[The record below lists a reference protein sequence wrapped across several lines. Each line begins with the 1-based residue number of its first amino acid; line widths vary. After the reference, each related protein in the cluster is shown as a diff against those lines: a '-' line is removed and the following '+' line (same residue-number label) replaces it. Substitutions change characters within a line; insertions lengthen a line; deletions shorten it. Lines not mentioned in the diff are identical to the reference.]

1 MTKSRIRTGK
11 EGETIA
17 VRYLEKEGYRIVERN
32 YRCVFGEMDII
43 ARDGKAYVFVEVKSR
58 KSERFGDPKLA
69 VDYRKQRK
77 MSMVALCYLK
87 EKRLL
92 ESLSRFDVV
101 AVQFFPEGPRV
112 ELIRNA
118 FNLISP

>member
-1 MTKSRIRTGK
+1 MTKDRIRTGK
-11 EGETIA
+11 EGEEIA
-17 VRYLEKEGYRIVERN
+17 ARYLEKEGYRIIERN

-43 ARDGKAYVFVEVKSR
+43 ARDGGAYVFVEVKSR
-58 KSERFGDPKLA
+58 RSERFGDPKLA

-77 MSMVALCYLK
+77 MSMVAMCYLK

-92 ESLSRFDVV
+92 ESPSRFDVV
-101 AVQFFPEGPRV
+101 AVRFFPEEPRV